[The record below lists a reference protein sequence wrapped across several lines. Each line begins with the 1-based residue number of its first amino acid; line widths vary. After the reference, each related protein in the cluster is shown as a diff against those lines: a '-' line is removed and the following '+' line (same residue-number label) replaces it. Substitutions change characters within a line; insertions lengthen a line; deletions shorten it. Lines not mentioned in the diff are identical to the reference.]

1 MAQHSAAVAGPSARA
16 STKTPGTSKGVKR
29 PAARRGSVLLEP
41 LPMILPAAQT
51 EAKPRCAE
59 PTEQDIRER
68 AYQIYL
74 ERGGAQGHDLE
85 DWMQAERE
93 LRGRAA

>member
-16 STKTPGTSKGVKR
+16 STKTRGTRKSIKR
-29 PAARRGSVLLEP
+29 PETGRGSVLLEP
-41 LPMILPAAQT
+41 LPTLLPAAQT
-51 EAKPRCAE
+51 EAKPRRAE

-74 ERGGAQGHDLE
+74 ERGCTQGHHLD

-93 LRGRAA
+93 LRSRAA